1 MNIVSRS
8 VFAAVGLSVAFGLA
22 ACAGAGTEG
31 VSFSRP
37 GKYNLYNCALL
48 NETGTALV
56 KREQELE
63 GLMQKAG
70 QSTGGEIAST
80 LAYKGEYNITQGDL
94 REIERVGAEK
104 KCVLKHRSVSD
115 RVVR

>member
-1 MNIVSRS
+1 MNIFSRS
-8 VFAAVGLSVAFGLA
+8 VLAAAGLCAAFGLA

-48 NETGTALV
+48 NETGTTLV

-63 GLMQKAG
+63 GLMQKVFLLI
-70 QSTGGEIAST
+70 STHQFMLIFMRQMILRKLCNCHLVLHLKSRRNG
-80 LAYKGEYNITQGDL
+80 KG
-94 REIERVGAEK
+94 
-104 KCVLKHRSVSD
+104 
-115 RVVR
+115 